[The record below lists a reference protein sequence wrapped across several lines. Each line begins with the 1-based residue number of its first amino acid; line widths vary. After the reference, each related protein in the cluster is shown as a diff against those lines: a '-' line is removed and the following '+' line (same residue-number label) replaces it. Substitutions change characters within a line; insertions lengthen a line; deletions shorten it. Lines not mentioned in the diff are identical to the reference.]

1 MLTHAGS
8 VQITQGLIYSKYLTE
23 YGKRYYGVL
32 VAFDEAVQ
40 QGDVQLAE
48 ALWRCSSF
56 APVPVE
62 S

>member
-1 MLTHAGS
+1 MVATHAGP

-48 ALWRCSSF
+48 ALWRCVSLQC
-56 APVPVE
+56 
-62 S
+62 